1 MTNATSSNFCIANSQ
16 LIHAIHAFNRCIK
29 RNQPWHK
36 YPVYLHSLQEQVIIT
51 CHLKPAVSDPRN
63 WKKIGI
69 YAMFIFMLGLYLH
82 IHSCMLIFF
91 FQLLVEFTDCV
102 SNFQGDIK
110 YLSPLIEKKQRQI
123 FFSIYLWMSKKLR
136 RPPKLMILAHQCL
149 FQQRNEERKG
159 NGNTK

>member
-1 MTNATSSNFCIANSQ
+1 MHQKKSTLTQVSCIFAQFTRAGDNNMP
-16 LIHAIHAFNRCIK
+16 L
-29 RNQPWHK
+29 
-36 YPVYLHSLQEQVIIT
+36 ET
-51 CHLKPAVSDPRN
+51 CSFRSKKL
-63 WKKIGI
+63 KKIGI

-102 SNFQGDIK
+102 SNFQGAIK

-136 RPPKLMILAHQCL
+136 RPPKLMIPAHQCL